1 MFLFSEAAVLSD
13 IHCHLVP
20 YVDDG
25 AADIEDALELI
36 KDEYSQGVRH
46 IVMTPHLRNSM
57 FDTKVSDVKDQFA
70 ELKHIIQEND
80 LKDLSVYLSREYHCD
95 SRLRAL
101 LEGYYAGKKEIIF
114 EENSY
119 IPVEELLPFGRKRCI
134 LLEFSTNKYQK
145 DEMIEFTEL
154 ALDCGYTPVI
164 AHAERYR
171 SVQEKP
177 ESVNSLRRL
186 GAYIQV
192 NADALLGEDAK
203 EIVDTARKLVF
214 AGNADI
220 VASDAHD
227 PKFRKPM
234 LKKCYGYLKR
244 KIGKDK
250 TDMLMNDTAVKLL
263 EG

>member
-46 IVMTPHLRNSM
+46 IIMTPHLRNNM
-57 FDTKVSDVKDQFA
+57 FDTKVSDVKDHFL
-70 ELKHIIQEND
+70 ELKELVLKNELSD
-80 LKDLSVYLSREYHCD
+80 LNIYLSREYHCD
-95 SRLRAL
+95 ERLMAL
-101 LEGYYAGKKEIIF
+101 LDGYYVGKNEVIFDNNKYDPEEEI
-114 EENSY
+114 
-119 IPVEELLPFGRKRCI
+119 LPFGKSRCI
-134 LLEFSTNKYQK
+134 LLEFSSNQYQR
-145 DEMIEFTEL
+145 DELYDFTEI
-154 ALDCGYTPVI
+154 AFKCGLTPVI

-171 SVQEKP
+171 AVQKRP
-177 ESVNSLRRL
+177 EIVETLRKE
-186 GAYIQV
+186 GVYIQV
-192 NADALLGEDAK
+192 NADALLGNDAK
-203 EIVDTARKLVF
+203 ERVDTARKLVS
-214 AGNADI
+214 AGYADI

-227 PKFRKPM
+227 PEFRKPA

-244 KIGKDK
+244 KIGKEK
-250 TDMLMNDTAVKLL
+250 TDMLMNNTAVKLL